1 MAIDL
6 KNIKVEDLI
15 QLYPDLISEL
25 KQRGIIRTNN
35 IVGELGKYFAVKVF
49 NDNSN
54 LPKLQKALAIT
65 ENIDTNS
72 SKGQRYS
79 IKSTSSR
86 QSGVFHSKSLYNTD
100 SPCFE
105 YLLVITWDKNYQVE
119 YLIQYTKEQFVRY
132 RRIKSPEKI
141 FFPS

>member
-6 KNIKVEDLI
+6 KNIKDEDLI

-35 IVGELGKYFAVKVF
+35 IVGELVKYFAVKVF

-54 LPKLQKALAIT
+54 LPKMHKALAST

-72 SKGQRYS
+72 SKVKYS

-86 QSGVFHSKSLYNTD
+86 QTGVFHSESLYNMIHPVL
-100 SPCFE
+100 SI
-105 YLLVITWDKNYQVE
+105 YWLL
-119 YLIQYTKEQFVRY
+119 LGTKL
-132 RRIKSPEKI
+132 S
-141 FFPS
+141 S